1 MNYYDVLGVP
11 TDASEDAIKKAFRKL
26 ASQHHPDKG
35 GDTTKFQQIQE
46 AYETL
51 SDGNKRQEYDHP
63 PRQGFSG
70 NFHQGHQTFGD
81 DVFAQFFGAGGRPG
95 GFEFRQ
101 QQVRN
106 PDAMTNINI
115 SMKDCF
121 TGVSKVLDFGQGN
134 TQSIDIPPGILPG
147 SKIRLSGMSPNIA
160 NPQAPPGDLIINIQ
174 INREPGFDLDGPNL
188 IHYAEI
194 DAISAMVGCDIPIR
208 HITGKTVK
216 LKVPPGTQPG
226 SKLRIKGMG
235 LPIQG
240 NAGVSADWYTII
252 SIRVPQITDK
262 EIVEELNK
270 IDYQIKHGRFEAKA

>member
-11 TDASEDAIKKAFRKL
+11 TDASEADIKKAFRKL

-35 GDTTKFQQIQE
+35 GDTNKFQQIQE
-46 AYETL
+46 AYEVLGDT
-51 SDGNKRQEYDHP
+51 DRRHQYDHP
-63 PRQGFSG
+63 PRQGFQG
-70 NFHQGHQTFGD
+70 HFHEHQTFGD
-81 DVFAQFFGAGGRPG
+81 DIFAQFFGAGGRQG

-101 QQVRN
+101 QNMRN
-106 PDAMTNINI
+106 PDAMTNIMI

-121 TGVSKVLDFGQGN
+121 NGVSKVLDFGQGN
-134 TQSIDIPPGILPG
+134 SQTINIPAGSLPG
-147 SKIRLSGMSPNIA
+147 TKIRLTGMSPNIA

-174 INREPGFDLDGPNL
+174 VHREQGFDLDGPNL

-226 SKLRIKGMG
+226 AKLRIRGMG
-235 LPIQG
+235 LPIPGQG
-240 NAGVSADWYTII
+240 GISADWYTII
-252 SIRVPQITDK
+252 SIRVPQITD
-262 EIVEELNK
+262 ENMVNELNK
-270 IDYQIKHGRFEAKA
+270 IDYQLKHGSFETKA

>member
-11 TDASEDAIKKAFRKL
+11 TDASEADIKKAFRKL

-81 DVFAQFFGAGGRPG
+81 DVFADMFGAGGRP
-95 GFEFRQ
+95 FNFRHQ
-101 QQVRN
+101 QMRN
-106 PDAMTNINI
+106 PDAMTNIML
-115 SMKDCF
+115 SLKDCF
-121 TGVSKVLDFGQGN
+121 SGVNKILDFGN
-134 TQSIDIPPGILPG
+134 NNSHSVSIPAGTLPG
-147 SKIRLSGMSPNIA
+147 TKIRVGGMSPNVP
-160 NPQAPPGDLIINIQ
+160 NPSAPPGDLIINIQ
-174 INREPGFDLDGPNL
+174 VHREAGFDLDGPNL

-208 HITGKTVK
+208 HVTGKTVK

-235 LPIQG
+235 LPLQG

-252 SIRVPQITDK
+252 SIRVPQITDENLVK
-262 EIVEELNK
+262 ELNK
-270 IDYQIKHGRFEAKA
+270 IDYQLKHGRFEAKA

>member
-11 TDASEDAIKKAFRKL
+11 TDASEGDIKKAFRKL

-35 GDTTKFQQIQE
+35 GDTDKFQQLQE
-46 AYETL
+46 AYEIL
-51 SDGNKRQEYDHP
+51 SDPDKRHQYDHP

-70 NFHQGHQTFGD
+70 NFHDHTTFAD
-81 DVFAQFFGAGGRPG
+81 DVFAQMFGAGQR
-95 GFEFRQ
+95 GFQFRQ
-101 QQVRN
+101 QNVRN
-106 PDAMTNINI
+106 PDAMTNIMI

-121 TGVSKVLDFGQGN
+121 NGISKVLDFGQGN
-134 TQSIDIPPGILPG
+134 SQTINIPPGTLPG
-147 SKIRLSGMSPNIA
+147 TKIRINGLSPNIA

-174 INREPGFDLDGPNL
+174 VHREQGFDLDGPNL

-208 HITGKTVK
+208 HINGNTVK

-226 SKLRIKGMG
+226 AKLRIRGMG

-240 NAGVSADWYTII
+240 RAGLNADWYTII
-252 SIRVPQITDK
+252 SIRVPQITDE

-270 IDYQIKHGRFEAKA
+270 IDYRIKNGSFETKA

>member
-11 TDASEDAIKKAFRKL
+11 TDASESDIKKAFRKL

-35 GDTTKFQQIQE
+35 GDTDKFQQIQE
-46 AYETL
+46 AYEVL
-51 SDGNKRQEYDHP
+51 SDSDKRHLYDHP

-70 NFHQGHQTFGD
+70 NFHEHQTFGD

-95 GFEFRQ
+95 GFHFRQ
-101 QQVRN
+101 QQQMRN
-106 PDAMTNINI
+106 PDAMTNIMI

-121 TGVSKVLDFGQGN
+121 NGVSKVLDFGQGN
-134 TQSIDIPPGILPG
+134 TQTIDIPPGILPE

-174 INREPGFDLDGPNL
+174 IHREQGFDLDGPNL

-240 NAGVSADWYTII
+240 NGGISADWYTII
-252 SIRVPQITDK
+252 SIRVPQITD
-262 EIVEELNK
+262 ENLVNELNK
-270 IDYQIKHGRFEAKA
+270 IDYQLKHGRFEAKA

>member
-11 TDASEDAIKKAFRKL
+11 TDATEADIKKAFRKL

-63 PRQGFSG
+63 PRQGFTG

-81 DVFAQFFGAGGRPG
+81 DVFAEMFGAGRR

-101 QQVRN
+101 QQMRN
-106 PDAMTNINI
+106 PDAMTNIMI
-115 SMKDCF
+115 TMKDCF

-134 TQSIDIPPGILPG
+134 SQNIDLPAGILPG
-147 SKIRLSGMSPNIA
+147 SQVRLSGMSPNIP

-174 INREPGFDLDGPNL
+174 IQREPGFDLDGPNL

-216 LKVPPGTQPG
+216 LKVPAGTQPG